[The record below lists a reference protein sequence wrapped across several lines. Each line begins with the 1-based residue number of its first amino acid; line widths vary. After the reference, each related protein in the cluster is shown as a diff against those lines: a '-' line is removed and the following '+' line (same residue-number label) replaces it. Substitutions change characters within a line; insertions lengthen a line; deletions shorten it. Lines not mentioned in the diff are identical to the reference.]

1 MYNLRYHI
9 ASLVAIF
16 FALTVGLLLGGV
28 VVERGTLQNQ
38 KTTLVDSLRK
48 SYEGLSAD
56 QRTLKAE
63 NDALAAFSDQA
74 AVQVVSGVLA
84 GRTVVVLADP
94 ASGDVVSE
102 VTRAVRD
109 AGGRAAVVTFTSAGL
124 GLSDAAVARAYAAAA
139 SAVATG
145 AAETSVTAALA
156 SEWTTPGAARPVTGA
171 LIKAGALRV
180 EGFTPDMV
188 FDGAVSAAVWETK
201 PDQAALRLVKAITG
215 PNRYGAGVE
224 TTKRAGGL
232 AIAAVAAGLSAVD
245 DIDKPV
251 GHVSL
256 VWILSGRAA
265 GHYGLGKGADAAFPS
280 PLFPAQ

>member
-109 AGGRAAVVTFTSAGL
+109 AGVRCGGRAGVCGCGVGRGNRRRRDVRHRGARIGVDDPGRREAGH
-124 GLSDAAVARAYAAAA
+124 GRA
-139 SAVATG
+139 
-145 AAETSVTAALA
+145 
-156 SEWTTPGAARPVTGA
+156 
-171 LIKAGALRV
+171 
-180 EGFTPDMV
+180 
-188 FDGAVSAAVWETK
+188 
-201 PDQAALRLVKAITG
+201 DQGRS
-215 PNRYGAGVE
+215 P
-224 TTKRAGGL
+224 AGG
-232 AIAAVAAGLSAVD
+232 GLH
-245 DIDKPV
+245 P
-251 GHVSL
+251 
-256 VWILSGRAA
+256 
-265 GHYGLGKGADAAFPS
+265 
-280 PLFPAQ
+280 